1 MSRFS
6 LIIRRSVFA
15 LAASLL
21 LIASPLS
28 AFAQEAP
35 TTGPIEPQGPEA
47 STYTYNP
54 DTKMWENAYYIWNP
68 ATNQTTPKTS
78 QTYSYN
84 PATGRWDTTDWIYDA
99 AKGAYVP
106 NVVSVV
112 QPPAGAA
119 TEGGPAAAE
128 LSTEGPNSP
137 VGIEGSSTG
146 IYDNFYNASI
156 SNTLNQTAKSGN
168 AAVTLNTTG
177 GNALSGNATNMANV
191 LNLLMSSAAP
201 LQNGLATFTQNIYG
215 DVQGDILIDPS
226 QLPSSASLSS
236 NNAPNNLTINSK
248 ATGVINN
255 NITLDS
261 TSGDA
266 TVSQNTTGGNA
277 TTGNANAVADIMN
290 VINSVIGS
298 GSSFMGTV
306 NIFGNLD
313 GDILMPPDTLNSLLA
328 SGGSPTIVTQGP
340 NSPINSEGDNTL
352 NAKLTNNTNIN
363 NLVNL
368 SAVTGAAQ
376 VSNNTAAG
384 NATTG
389 NAETNLTVLNLT
401 GQQIIGKDAVLV
413 FVNVL
418 GKWVG
423 MIVNAPSGATSA
435 ALGGGITTAG
445 PNSPIAINGDSTTN
459 LNYENNSSINNNVN
473 ASALSG
479 NALVTS
485 NTRAGNAASGNATA
499 SVNLLNISSSS
510 LSLSNWLGILF
521 INVFGSWNGSFGIDT
536 AAGDRPQVAGV
547 SNTENTTAASV
558 KAVKV
563 FSFIPAAGS
572 DNSYRMVQLA
582 SADNPAGGSDDKKPM
597 PLVAVSTD
605 TTPKSPARASRS
617 NSLFLAAGSLF
628 LLAGILGGQELI
640 TRRKEARAQLRKY
653 LSSVTVPPLKRY

>member
-28 AFAQEAP
+28 ALAQEAS

-112 QPPAGAA
+112 QPPAGAV
-119 TEGGPAAAE
+119 TEGGPVASDV
-128 LSTEGPNSP
+128 STEGPNSP
-137 VGIEGSSTG
+137 VSVDGESTG
-146 IYDNFYNASI
+146 LYDNFYNASI
-156 SNTLNQTAKSGN
+156 SNNLNQTAKSGN

-177 GNALSGNATNMANV
+177 GSALSGNATNMANI

-201 LQNGLATFTQNIYG
+201 LQNGLASFTQNIYG

-226 QLPSSASLSS
+226 QLPSNTSLST
-236 NNAPNNLTINSK
+236 NNTPNNLTINSK

-266 TVSQNTTGGNA
+266 TVSQNTTAGNA
-277 TTGNANAVADIMN
+277 TTGNAHAVADIMN

-298 GSSFMGTV
+298 GSSFMGTI

-328 SGGSPTIVTQGP
+328 SGGSPIVTQGP
-340 NSPINSEGDNTL
+340 NSPINSDGSNTL
-352 NAKLTNNTNIN
+352 KAELTNNTNIN

-368 SAVTGAAQ
+368 SAATGSAQ
-376 VSNNTAAG
+376 VSNNTTAG

-401 GQQIIGKDAVLV
+401 GQQIIGKDAILV

-445 PNSPIAINGDSTTN
+445 PNSPVDINGDTATN

-485 NTRAGNAASGNATA
+485 NTRAGNATSGNATA

-536 AAGDRPQVAGV
+536 AAGNKPQVAGV
-547 SNTENTTAASV
+547 SNSENTAANSV

-563 FSFIPAAGS
+563 FSFRPTADS
-572 DNSYRMVQLA
+572 TDSYRMVQLA
-582 SADNPAGGSDDKKPM
+582 SASNPNDSSDDEKKPI
-597 PLVAVSTD
+597 PLVAVNN

-628 LLAGILGGQELI
+628 LLAGILGSQELL

>member
-6 LIIRRSVFA
+6 LTIRRSVFT
-15 LAASLL
+15 LAATLL

-28 AFAQEAP
+28 AFAQEAS
-35 TTGPIEPQGPEA
+35 TSGPNEPQGPEA

-112 QPPAGAA
+112 QPPAGAV
-119 TEGGPAAAE
+119 TEGGPVAADV
-128 LSTEGPNSP
+128 STQGPDSP
-137 VGIEGSSTG
+137 VSAEGNSTG
-146 IYDNFYNASI
+146 LYDNFYNASI
-156 SNTLNQTAKSGN
+156 SNTLNQTAKSGD

-177 GNALSGNATNMANV
+177 GSALSGNATNMANV

-215 DVQGDILIDPS
+215 NVQGDILIDPS
-226 QLPSSASLSS
+226 QLTSSASLST
-236 NNAPNNLTINSK
+236 NNTPNNLSINSK

-255 NITLDS
+255 DIILNS
-261 TSGDA
+261 ASGDA
-266 TVSQNTTGGNA
+266 TVSQNTTAGNA
-277 TTGNANAVADIMN
+277 TSGNAHAVADIMN

-313 GDILMPPDTLNSLLA
+313 GDILLPPDTLNSLLA
-328 SGGSPTIVTQGP
+328 SGGSPIVTQGP
-340 NSPINSEGDNTL
+340 NSPISSAGSNTL
-352 NAKLTNNTNIN
+352 NAELTNNTNIN

-368 SAVTGAAQ
+368 NATTGSAQ
-376 VSNNTAAG
+376 VSNNTTAG
-384 NATTG
+384 NATSG

-445 PNSPIAINGDSTTN
+445 PNSPVAINRDTATN

-485 NTRAGNAASGNATA
+485 NTRAGNATSGNATA

-521 INVFGSWNGSFGIDT
+521 INVFGSWNGSFGINT
-536 AAGDRPQVAGV
+536 AAGNKPQVAGV
-547 SNTENTTAASV
+547 SNNESAVVNSV

-563 FSFIPAAGS
+563 FSFIPTVGS
-572 DNSYRMVQLA
+572 TDSYRMVQLA
-582 SADNPAGGSDDKKPM
+582 SASNPNEVSDGKKPV
-597 PLVAVSTD
+597 PLVAVNTD

-617 NSLFLAAGSLF
+617 NSLLLAAGSLF
-628 LLAGILGGQELI
+628 LLAGVLGSQELI